1 MCNILTL
8 EIDMKWVKVVA
19 LFCLVIATNSCTVIG
34 ILSDTAIQAVSDSN
48 NERRN
53 GHRNRSEIEPFFTK
67 KGLEQDVRLV
77 KSLMAKLPDQKEKL
91 VPQEVNKEADRVCKN
106 VLNGQ
111 QQCYPSEYYKEMYI
125 RVNPIKDKEVKLHK
139 E

>member
-67 KGLEQDVRLV
+67 KGLEQDVKLAKV
-77 KSLMAKLPDQKEKL
+77 LMAQLPDKKIKPVPEEVKKEPIL
-91 VPQEVNKEADRVCKN
+91 ACKN
-106 VLNGQ
+106 VLRGQ
-111 QQCYPSEYYKEMYI
+111 QQCYPPEHYKEMYI
-125 RVNPIKDKEVKLHK
+125 TYNPNKDKEAKLHK
-139 E
+139 